1 MDFKKQID
9 DDIRI
14 IKQQFSSIDKKV
26 KKDEYA
32 FNYWILNRIYSID
45 EEMIPNNIIDY
56 SDKGIDC
63 FVHYEDT
70 KELFIIQNKYYSSDT
85 IVKRDD
91 VSNFLYAPIKILLN
105 GNYTRSNEL
114 QRIFDRAVTDDEYK
128 IWLHFY
134 VTNDYCSDDIA
145 TLINSFCIED
155 RENKIKANISAKYF
169 TLGDIRMM
177 YYDERFTNKKS
188 FTAILPT
195 RRSGTSLD
203 VRPDEYDLNWM
214 IDLRYVLVNVVDLFN
229 MYKQAIE
236 TNYELFEENIREYL
250 GTKGINNGIIK
261 TLYNKNDRQNFFYYN
276 NGITIIC
283 KRCETLRSNDF
294 DDKQNLYGFKL
305 LNPQIVNGCQTVNSI
320 AEVLSHFSIEE
331 LKTEFKRTF
340 VLVKVFVFD
349 EKTKET
355 HENLDFN
362 IVKYT
367 NSQNGISEKAFAAKK
382 NYFINIQKE
391 FKNRGMLLLVKPSD
405 KNKFNT
411 EYTDIVKNQGLNFK
425 NNGYYDFFEIENKNL
440 NSLMIPLEKLLKVLL
455 AFTHDGYIAF
465 TKGSSVLN
473 PNSQMYYKDFSLKI
487 EEKITIDNMI
497 RLFMVYNKAEFDK
510 KQNKNDNRHP
520 ISYYLL
526 SFMGYYFK
534 NKDYTEINEK
544 LDKLFS
550 DKDTFNNVYE
560 FFKNVTKIYSNLYCK
575 LKNVDYNI
583 MIKQEIDTTIFEQCI
598 DNAKVFSY
606 PDSVKWFLES

>member
-1 MDFKKQID
+1 MDFKKQIE

-14 IKQQFSSIDKKV
+14 IKQQFSSVDEKV

-45 EEMIPNNIIDY
+45 EEMIPNNIVDY
-56 SDKGIDC
+56 SDKGVDC

-91 VSNFLYAPIKILLN
+91 VSNFLYAPIQILLD
-105 GNYTRSNEL
+105 GNYTRSDEL

-145 TLINSFCIED
+145 TLINNFYIED
-155 RENKIKANISAKYF
+155 ELNKIRANISAKYF

-177 YYDERFTNKKS
+177 YFDDRFTNKKS

-229 MYKQAIE
+229 MYKQAID
-236 TNYELFEENIREYL
+236 TNYVLFEENIREYL
-250 GTKGINNGIIK
+250 GTQGINNGIIK
-261 TLYNKNDRQNFFYYN
+261 TLKNKKDRQNFFYYN

-283 KRCETLRSNDF
+283 KKCDTLRSDAF
-294 DDKQNLYGFKL
+294 DDKQNLYGFRL

-320 AEVLSHFSIEE
+320 AEVLSHFSNEE
-331 LKTEFKRTF
+331 LKTEFERTF

-367 NSQNGISEKAFAAKK
+367 NSQNGISEKAFASKR

-405 KNKFNT
+405 KHKFNE
-411 EYTDIVKNQGLNFK
+411 EYTDIIKKHGLSSKNH
-425 NNGYYDFFEIENKNL
+425 GYFDLFEIENKNL

-455 AFTHDGYIAF
+455 AFTHNGYIAF
-465 TKGSSVLN
+465 TKGSSVLK
-473 PNSQMYYKDFSLKI
+473 PNSPMYKDFSLKI

-520 ISYYLL
+520 IPYYLL

-534 NKDYTEINEK
+534 NKDHTEINIK

-550 DKDTFNNVYE
+550 DKETFVSVYE
-560 FFKNVTKIYSNLYCK
+560 FFKNVTKIYSNSYCQM
-575 LKNVDYNI
+575 KNVDYNI

-598 DNAKVFSY
+598 DNAKVFGY
-606 PDSVKWFLES
+606 PNSVKWFLES